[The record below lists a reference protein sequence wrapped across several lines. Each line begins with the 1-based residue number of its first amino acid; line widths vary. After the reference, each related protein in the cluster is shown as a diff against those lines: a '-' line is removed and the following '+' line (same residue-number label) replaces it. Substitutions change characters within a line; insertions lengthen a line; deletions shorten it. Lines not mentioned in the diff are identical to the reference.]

1 MGLDMGTY
9 KPNSGISAA
18 TPVKTTGLDTRST
31 AQKNAA
37 LKPDAWAT
45 TAKKALEEL
54 RLNKKEVKK
63 LQSEVLALKSKNIEA
78 EANRNVAY
86 VFSLLLLILFIA
98 AAIKQM
104 NIFSKVRYLKNSP
117 EVSDEFKKKRTMLA
131 DLLKSEA
138 ISYKE
143 YKQKMKKLTYDTSVI
158 VKQAKLNEAL
168 NSKVISE
175 DEFNSKSSKI

>member
-1 MGLDMGTY
+1 
-9 KPNSGISAA
+9 
-18 TPVKTTGLDTRST
+18 
-31 AQKNAA
+31 
-37 LKPDAWAT
+37 
-45 TAKKALEEL
+45 
-54 RLNKKEVKK
+54 
-63 LQSEVLALKSKNIEA
+63 
-78 EANRNVAY
+78 
-86 VFSLLLLILFIA
+86 
-98 AAIKQM
+98 
-104 NIFSKVRYLKNSP
+104 
-117 EVSDEFKKKRTMLA
+117 MLA

>member
-1 MGLDMGTY
+1 MGLVLTEADLN
-9 KPNSGISAA
+9 KSAA
-18 TPVKTTGLDTRST
+18 KSTQNKPQGQSSNTENDPVKLTTIKEWD
-31 AQKNAA
+31 
-37 LKPDAWAT
+37 
-45 TAKKALEEL
+45 KK
-54 RLNKKEVKK
+54 VKK
-63 LQSEVLALKSKNIEA
+63 LQIEVRALKKKNIEA
-78 EANRNVAY
+78 ETNRNVAY
-86 VFSLLLLILFIA
+86 VISLLLLILFIA
-98 AAIKQM
+98 SAVKQIK
-104 NIFSKVRYLKNSP
+104 IFSKVRYLKNSH

-143 YKQKMKKLTYDTSVI
+143 YKQKMKNLTYETSLM